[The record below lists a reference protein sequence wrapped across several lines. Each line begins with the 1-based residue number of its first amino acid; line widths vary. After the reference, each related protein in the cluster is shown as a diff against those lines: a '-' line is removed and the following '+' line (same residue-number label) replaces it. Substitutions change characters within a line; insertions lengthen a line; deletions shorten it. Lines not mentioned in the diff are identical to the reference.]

1 MLELKIKHGR
11 RHIPIFDLPA
21 AMGRRQAV
29 EELSDQIDA
38 MIAFMDDLSGDPDLE
53 EDDDAG
59 GDILDEPHD
68 GLTWPEW
75 HTLPPQQRGAGNYTG
90 TPLPG
95 VGLGFDHED
104 FEDDDPAEDDDPS
117 GQCDEDGVNTAFDA
131 VRRTSGAGCPI
142 SDPGGGNVEDE
153 PQMGSGQDYYPEKPR
168 YGIDQSAGAINA
180 DVIRRRHHLSEQLAD
195 LEASGSHEYARQ
207 VRSHLTALDKRE
219 AALAANEN

>member
-21 AMGRRQAV
+21 AVGRRQAA
-29 EELSDQIDA
+29 EELGDQIDA
-38 MIAFMDDLSGDPDLE
+38 LIAFMDDLSGDPDHE

-75 HTLPPQQRGAGNYTG
+75 HTLPPQQRAAGNYTG
-90 TPLPG
+90 KLLPG

-104 FEDDDPAEDDDPS
+104 FEDDDAAEDD
-117 GQCDEDGVNTAFDA
+117 
-131 VRRTSGAGCPI
+131 
-142 SDPGGGNVEDE
+142 DPGGGNVEDE

-180 DVIRRRHHLSEQLAD
+180 DLIRRRHHLSEQLAE

-207 VRSHLTALDKRE
+207 IRSRLTALDKRE